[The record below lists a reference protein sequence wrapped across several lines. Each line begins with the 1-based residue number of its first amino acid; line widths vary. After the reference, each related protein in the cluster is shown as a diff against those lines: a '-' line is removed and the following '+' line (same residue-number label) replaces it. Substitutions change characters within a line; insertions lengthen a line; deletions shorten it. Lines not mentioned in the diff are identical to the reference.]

1 MKFVEL
7 NERFYSELIV
17 TSNCFAKK
25 DLPISSAKLERYEIC
40 LWLSVFIFYFVLNFL
55 QFSMCVAAFESFPF
69 LTYVLSGGKKC

>member
-25 DLPISSAKLERYEIC
+25 DLPISSATLEWGMKFAYG
-40 LWLSVFIFYFVLNFL
+40 LVSLFFTLY
-55 QFSMCVAAFESFPF
+55 
-69 LTYVLSGGKKC
+69 